1 MNRNLKLALTGLTAL
16 MFLTGC
22 NSMRL
27 AEERNALWKQNQEL
41 QQRLDD
47 KSAELDQAIAER
59 AELMRQ
65 MDAMRMQNATSPM
78 ADTTAF
84 DQIAGVETI
93 SRPGAISVRVP
104 GDVLFSSG
112 RVDLKSSAKKT
123 LDEIAAVI
131 KNEYPSNT
139 IRVEGYTDTDPIK
152 KSKWK
157 DNLELSLQ
165 RAAAVVRHL
174 ETKGVS
180 ANRMYAA
187 GFGEHRPRE
196 SKAKSRRVEIVVI
209 MSE

>member
-1 MNRNLKLALTGLTAL
+1 MNRNAKLLLAGLTTL
-16 MFLTGC
+16 MMLTGC

-47 KSAELDQAIAER
+47 KSAELDQALAER
-59 AELMRQ
+59 AEMMRQ
-65 MDAMRMQNATSPM
+65 MDAMRSAAPM

-104 GDVLFSSG
+104 GDVLFASG
-112 RVDLKSSAKKT
+112 RVELKGSALQT
-123 LDEIAAVI
+123 LDEVAAVI
-131 KNEYPSNT
+131 AQEYPDNT

-174 ETKGVS
+174 DTKGVD
-180 ANRMYAA
+180 AKRMYAA
-187 GFGEHRPRE
+187 GFGEHRPRDT
-196 SKAKSRRVEIVVI
+196 KAKSRRVEIVVI
-209 MSE
+209 LSE